1 MGPSLLLAL
10 LKGVNLNDYPIDESD
25 ITKKYGTQ
33 QGHIVSQI
41 RDKRRNNIDEVVSS
55 IENKQPSL
63 LKDIAQKELYDILYS
78 TIENETEDEQKKQE
92 NESLNNLIGMV
103 LADAIEGRTAEIQ
116 EGVQELRGKLRK
128 KIIDALTPKSPQ
140 P

>member
-10 LKGVNLNDYPIDESD
+10 LKGVNLNDYPIDESY
-25 ITKKYGTQ
+25 ITKKYGAQ

-41 RDKRRNNIDEVVSS
+41 KDKRRNNIDEVVSS

-63 LKDIAQKELYDILYS
+63 IKDIAQKELYDILYS

-92 NESLNNLIGMV
+92 NENLNNLIGMV

-116 EGVQELRGKLRK
+116 EDVQKLSDKLRK